1 MLVQNTVPRSKSLKI
16 RLADQAWAWGP
27 GSIFLEGVPFS
38 LRGGRLFAKKLVDIF
53 LSRVEEKR
61 VPLTIAEFGP
71 GLGFLSLHF
80 MDILKEQNNDVYEL
94 TTLRI
99 IDIDRKM
106 LNPLENSQAFSR
118 HDGRIK
124 FEEMDAAKIT
134 GTWNNFLF
142 AFSCNLIDSFRS
154 RHFHVKND
162 KLYEIQVSTKIK
174 ENSQLLDTTL
184 DIPRVLDTQGI
195 ATLISN
201 LSDDHN
207 VLFSKLGTVLEED
220 FTGVPIESVTDLT
233 KTDKERLAKFIS
245 TIKIP
250 EEYTF
255 NYCSDIYTHI
265 QTVIDNLSENGIY
278 FASDFGF
285 SNEVVKY
292 EPKNLMTAYG
302 VTQFCSVCF
311 PLVSHFVKECKSESI
326 ITEHE
331 LDQTQDMIIA
341 KGSISTDL
349 KDRFNT
355 LFSMFDFSDVSNK
368 IEEIS
373 VENELNYVEKLAKIS
388 TLLSSD
394 EREDYYF
401 LKTVGL
407 QLFAE
412 DHNEKALE
420 MANKLIHR
428 HQDLG
433 VDAFMI
439 KGWVYQRIN
448 NHDEAV
454 TYFDKVLDVCENDS
468 IAHASIGVS
477 SIVLGNF
484 EKAIHH
490 FKTAIYYSRSNEIW
504 QWVFGLAM
512 SYTKNGDIKRGRQ
525 LLEFPTK
532 LEPGELIH
540 PVIQE
545 KFIQALEPVVQEK
558 S

>member
-1 MLVQNTVPRSKSLKI
+1 MLVQNTVPRSKSLKM

-27 GSIFLEGVPFS
+27 GAIFLEGVPFS
-38 LRGGRLFAKKLVDIF
+38 LRGGRLFAKKLVDVF

-61 VPLTIAEFGP
+61 VPITVAEFGP

-80 MDILKEQNNDVYEL
+80 MDILKETNNDVYDL
-94 TTLRI
+94 TTLKL

-124 FEEMDAAKIT
+124 FEEMDAAEIT
-134 GTWNNFLF
+134 GTWDNFLF

-154 RHFHVKND
+154 RHFHVKNGE
-162 KLYEIQVSTKIK
+162 LFELQVSTKIK
-174 ENSQLLDTTL
+174 EDAQLLDTTQ
-184 DIPRVLDTQGI
+184 DIPVVLDTKGI
-195 ATLISN
+195 SELISN
-201 LSDDHN
+201 LRDDHN
-207 VLFSKLGTVLEED
+207 VLFSRLGSVLEEE
-220 FTGVPIESVTDLT
+220 FTSIPIESVTDLT
-233 KTDKERLAKFIS
+233 ETDRDRLSRFMN
-245 TIKIP
+245 TIKTP
-250 EEYTF
+250 AEYTF
-255 NYCSDIYTHI
+255 NYCSEIFTHI
-265 QTVIDNLSENGIY
+265 KTVMDNLSENGLY

-292 EPKNLMTAYG
+292 EPINLMTSYG

-311 PLVSHFVKECKSESI
+311 PLVSHFVKECNGESI

-341 KGSISTDL
+341 KGSVSEDL
-349 KDRFNT
+349 RERFEA
-355 LFSMFDFSDVSNK
+355 LFSTFDFSDVSNK

-373 VENELNYVEKLAKIS
+373 AENELNYVEKLAKIS
-388 TLLSSD
+388 KLLSSD

-401 LKTVGL
+401 LKTVAL

-428 HQDLG
+428 HKDLG

-439 KGWVYQRIN
+439 KGWVYQKIN
-448 NHDEAV
+448 NHDEAL
-454 TYFDKVLDVCENDS
+454 TYFDKVLEFCENDS
-468 IAHASIGVS
+468 IAHASIGLS

-512 SYTKNGDIKRGRQ
+512 SYTKNGDIDTGRQ
-525 LLEFPTK
+525 ILEFPTK
-532 LEPGELIH
+532 LEAGDLIH
-540 PVIQE
+540 PSIQE
-545 KFIQALEPVVQEK
+545 KFVHALEPVLQEK